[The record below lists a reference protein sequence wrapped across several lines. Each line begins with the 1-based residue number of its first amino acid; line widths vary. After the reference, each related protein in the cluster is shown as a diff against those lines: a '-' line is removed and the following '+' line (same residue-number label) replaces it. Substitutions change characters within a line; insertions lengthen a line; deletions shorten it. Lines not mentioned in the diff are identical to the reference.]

1 MHQFPAGWPP
11 QRGGASP
18 PSFDAL
24 TEHRMEIAA
33 LKERA
38 EKHGAEI
45 DEANERIAALEK
57 RWEAA
62 KRWAISL
69 CTSGAGLIG
78 HWQQEAWA
86 KKAGAILS
94 AAAAAL
100 K

>member
-1 MHQFPAGWPP
+1 MQQHPAGWPL
-11 QRGGASP
+11 P
-18 PSFDAL
+18 PGFVAPPGYDAL
-24 TEHRMEIAA
+24 TEHRVDIVA

-38 EKHGAEI
+38 EKHGGEI
-45 DEANERIAALEK
+45 DAAVERIAALEK
-57 RWEAA
+57 RWDAA

-69 CTSGAGLIG
+69 CTSAAGLIG

-94 AAAAAL
+94 AAASAL